1 MPLAPTAA
9 FASARRRALRWS
21 LTLPLAVAL
30 LGAAGVRAQTA
41 ADTGLRDEVGRTSR
55 LAGLVPAQQVEAAAA
70 EQYAQL
76 LRQAAAQC
84 QLLPPEDPQVRR
96 LRAIA
101 ARLVPYAPLWND
113 RAAQWRWE
121 VNLLAGRELNAFCMP
136 GGKIAFYY
144 GLLQQLQLSDDEVAA
159 VMGHEIAHALREHA
173 RERIGKTTVTRGLIE
188 LGSALFGLGGTG
200 RVIADMGGQL
210 LTLRFSRD
218 DESEADIVGLD
229 LMARAGY
236 DPAAGL
242 TLWRKMLAVDRGA
255 PPPWMSTHPAGA
267 TRLRDIEARLPKVLP
282 LYRAAAKPPQ
292 RFAPPA
298 PA

>member
-1 MPLAPTAA
+1 MKAARPSTRLAP
-9 FASARRRALRWS
+9 RRRALGW
-21 LTLPLAVAL
+21 LLAAPAAL
-30 LGAAGVRAQTA
+30 GTA
-41 ADTGLRDEVGRTSR
+41 AAWAQAAPDTGLRDEVGRPSR
-55 LAGLVPAQQVEAAAA
+55 LAGLVPAEQVEAAAA
-70 EQYAQL
+70 EQYVQL
-76 LRQAAAQC
+76 LRQAAATR
-84 QLLPPEDPQVRR
+84 QLLPPGHPQVQR

-101 ARLVPYAPLWND
+101 RRLVPYAPLWNA

-121 VNLLAGRELNAFCMP
+121 VNLLAGRDLNAFCMP
-136 GGKIAFYY
+136 GGKIAFYF
-144 GLLQQLQLSDDEVAA
+144 GLLQQLQLDDDEVAA

-188 LGSALFGLGGTG
+188 LGSAFFGLGGTG
-200 RVIADMGGQL
+200 RVLADVGGQL

-236 DPAAGL
+236 DPGAGL
-242 TLWRKMLAVDRGA
+242 TLWRKMLAADRGA

-282 LYRAAAKPPQ
+282 LYRAAPRPPQ